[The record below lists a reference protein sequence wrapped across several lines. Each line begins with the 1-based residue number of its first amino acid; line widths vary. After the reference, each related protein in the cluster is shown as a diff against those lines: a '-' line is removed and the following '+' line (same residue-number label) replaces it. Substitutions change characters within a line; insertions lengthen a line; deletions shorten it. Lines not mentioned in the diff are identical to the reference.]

1 MSSSKKQLELAEKL
15 AARRARHGGKKSK
28 GRKVHPAVPDVSPGK
43 RKKVRSHRHAH
54 AKAAAMAKPMTLMQL
69 DDSRG
74 DGERLRQARQH
85 NSIEARQKA
94 LCDILSHKIDLTDQ
108 RQSLVMHKY
117 NCLRRARNAIEIMII
132 VTAALLTLMHATM
145 AEFEGTGVMTGT
157 AWKKWVDFATSMLS
171 IVVAGSIALTAA
183 IARFFK
189 LQSKME
195 KASNASEFALITASR
210 LRVLEERVRAIPFD
224 GEIEDEAQLEDA
236 FDSYED
242 YEFPMYLEAHNQIK
256 AVLPLSYLVK
266 HLKQSQDL
274 SLMYQQQ
281 QRAYFMQQDRILSGV
296 ADDEPDELL
305 GQVPEGGD
313 GEVDVERGEVGMSE
327 SQFDDDDD
335 DEEDSG
341 GLVEAPVEAAE
352 EAAIATQIQ
361 AAPKAVPRGLSA
373 IDDPDLP
380 MALNDNEL

>member
-1 MSSSKKQLELAEKL
+1 
-15 AARRARHGGKKSK
+15 
-28 GRKVHPAVPDVSPGK
+28 
-43 RKKVRSHRHAH
+43 
-54 AKAAAMAKPMTLMQL
+54 
-69 DDSRG
+69 
-74 DGERLRQARQH
+74 
-85 NSIEARQKA
+85 
-94 LCDILSHKIDLTDQ
+94 
-108 RQSLVMHKY
+108 
-117 NCLRRARNAIEIMII
+117 
-132 VTAALLTLMHATM
+132 
-145 AEFEGTGVMTGT
+145 
-157 AWKKWVDFATSMLS
+157 
-171 IVVAGSIALTAA
+171 
-183 IARFFK
+183 
-189 LQSKME
+189 
-195 KASNASEFALITASR
+195 
-210 LRVLEERVRAIPFD
+210 
-224 GEIEDEAQLEDA
+224 
-236 FDSYED
+236 
-242 YEFPMYLEAHNQIK
+242 MYLEAHNQIK

-266 HLKQSQDL
+266 HLKKSQDL

>member
-1 MSSSKKQLELAEKL
+1 MSTSKKQLELAEKL

-145 AEFEGTGVMTGT
+145 AEFEGEPEMELRCPCHCLGLRAGRCSLNALRANAHTDRDARRVCHSLWCPTT
-157 AWKKWVDFATSMLS
+157 PQLPHLLRPLHPFNVLFAPFH
-171 IVVAGSIALTAA
+171 VAVQG
-183 IARFFK
+183 R
-189 LQSKME
+189 
-195 KASNASEFALITASR
+195 
-210 LRVLEERVRAIPFD
+210 
-224 GEIEDEAQLEDA
+224 
-236 FDSYED
+236 
-242 YEFPMYLEAHNQIK
+242 
-256 AVLPLSYLVK
+256 
-266 HLKQSQDL
+266 
-274 SLMYQQQ
+274 
-281 QRAYFMQQDRILSGV
+281 
-296 ADDEPDELL
+296 
-305 GQVPEGGD
+305 
-313 GEVDVERGEVGMSE
+313 E
-327 SQFDDDDD
+327 S
-335 DEEDSG
+335 
-341 GLVEAPVEAAE
+341 
-352 EAAIATQIQ
+352 
-361 AAPKAVPRGLSA
+361 
-373 IDDPDLP
+373 
-380 MALNDNEL
+380 